1 MQRILICAV
10 CLLTITITNA
20 QSIGIGT
27 NTPNAQAALEIRSTN
42 KGLLIPRIG
51 ETVRLGM
58 NSVPAGL
65 MVYDNSAGCFF
76 YHDGGRWRKFNEYNV
91 DSTLRDYSAN
101 PQVTENISFNATTTA
116 LSGILYDNGGPTG
129 NYSNDYTVQYR
140 VLIGTDG
147 NDSTVMFKVELLEM
161 DMEDPND
168 HIDIWTDPAHK
179 LSFSGNEWGTFYLA
193 ATASLTIEQVT
204 NSTITRPGFKIRW
217 SQLLGPKSEQPPMY
231 GWYTDYGKRAARGG
245 INVMNDWAKNVG
257 IGSLGYGAL
266 TEASGKYAFSMGREN
281 IAAGNYSAAIGY
293 KAEAQGL
300 AAISLGQFTNADGG
314 NSVALGY
321 LSSAIGTYSVVAGS
335 SSIAS
340 GNYSLALGNSN
351 RARGVYSTAIGS
363 GSVAWGYG
371 TALGQFNDTL
381 DGSASLTSWVLTDP
395 LFTIGNGSGPFA
407 RSTAMTILKNGKTGI
422 GVTSPMVKLHVE
434 GGSDASLSNGSGYLV
449 LGAVAGT
456 NVVFDNNEIQARNNG
471 AVTTLYLQN
480 AGGAFEVGGTAAKP
494 GGGSW
499 LATSD
504 ARLKKNVRPYTDGL
518 EKIMQVNPVL
528 FNYNSES
535 GYNTQKEYIGV
546 LAQELQTVLPY
557 MVDSFSKKGNNY
569 LAVDNS
575 SMTYL
580 MINAIKEQQAQ
591 INELKKEIAEMK
603 RVANMPAKK
612 DE

>member
-1 MQRILICAV
+1 
-10 CLLTITITNA
+10 
-20 QSIGIGT
+20 
-27 NTPNAQAALEIRSTN
+27 
-42 KGLLIPRIG
+42 
-51 ETVRLGM
+51 
-58 NSVPAGL
+58 
-65 MVYDNSAGCFF
+65 
-76 YHDGGRWRKFNEYNV
+76 
-91 DSTLRDYSAN
+91 
-101 PQVTENISFNATTTA
+101 
-116 LSGILYDNGGPTG
+116 
-129 NYSNDYTVQYR
+129 
-140 VLIGTDG
+140 
-147 NDSTVMFKVELLEM
+147 
-161 DMEDPND
+161 
-168 HIDIWTDPAHK
+168 
-179 LSFSGNEWGTFYLA
+179 
-193 ATASLTIEQVT
+193 
-204 NSTITRPGFKIRW
+204 
-217 SQLLGPKSEQPPMY
+217 MY